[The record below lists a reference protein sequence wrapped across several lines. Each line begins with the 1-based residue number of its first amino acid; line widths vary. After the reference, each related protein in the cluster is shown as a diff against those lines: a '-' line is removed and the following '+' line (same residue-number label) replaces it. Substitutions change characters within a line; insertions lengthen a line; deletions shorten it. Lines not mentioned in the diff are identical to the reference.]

1 MSERSDPI
9 RDAQRLVADARRI
22 SAEFLLTEVHIGLSL
37 LDAIDASADR
47 DKDERR
53 LSVALEAYGV
63 VTERLA
69 RTGAQAVVLTR
80 AERREI
86 TRLLVEL
93 RAWLECDTKRGR
105 G

>member
-9 RDAQRLVADARRI
+9 QDAQRLVTDARRI

-37 LDAIDASADR
+37 LDTIDASADR
-47 DKDERR
+47 DQDERR

-69 RTGAQAVVLTR
+69 RTGDRAVVLTG
-80 AERREI
+80 AERDEI
-86 TRLLVEL
+86 TRLLEEL
-93 RAWLECDTKRGR
+93 RARLERDTKRGR

>member
-1 MSERSDPI
+1 MSEHSDPI
-9 RDAQRLVADARRI
+9 RDARRLVADARRI
-22 SAEFLLTEVHIGLSL
+22 CAEFLLTEAHIGLAL

-47 DKDERR
+47 DQDERR
-53 LSVALEAYGV
+53 LAVALEAYGV

-69 RTGAQAVVLTR
+69 RTGARAVVLTR

-86 TRLLVEL
+86 TRLLEEL
-93 RAWLECDTKRGR
+93 RAGIEREKTRGR